1 MSKPALYHEIDRD
14 CKASEVKRIR
24 MHDLCHF
31 HVSLIIEMGF
41 SVVATADH
49 VGHESTDIAF
59 RVSPEEAGLIDAQVA
74 MSGLTKQDYV
84 TKRLLARDVVVVPSS
99 RVQRAL
105 RREAVRIYR
114 ELRRIRDAGDIGPEL
129 QARIDIFART
139 FEALGAEDPGRS
151 DVEEEDA
158 AIARMSRGG
167 ANEGGFD

>member
-1 MSKPALYHEIDRD
+1 MSNKNLDDAGRWRS
-14 CKASEVKRIR
+14 KT
-24 MHDLCHF
+24 
-31 HVSLIIEMGF
+31 
-41 SVVATADH
+41 VV
-49 VGHESTDIAF
+49 F

-74 MSGLTKQDYV
+74 MSGLTKQDYI

-105 RREAVRIYR
+105 QRKAVRIYR

-139 FEALGAEDPGRS
+139 FEALGAGDPGRA

>member
-1 MSKPALYHEIDRD
+1 MSDKNLDDAGRWRS
-14 CKASEVKRIR
+14 KTV
-24 MHDLCHF
+24 
-31 HVSLIIEMGF
+31 
-41 SVVATADH
+41 
-49 VGHESTDIAF
+49 AF

-74 MSGLTKQDYV
+74 MSGLTKQDYI

-105 RREAVRIYR
+105 QREAVRIYC

-139 FEALGAEDPGRS
+139 LEALGVEDLERS

-167 ANEGGFD
+167 TNEGGFD

>member
-1 MSKPALYHEIDRD
+1 
-14 CKASEVKRIR
+14 
-24 MHDLCHF
+24 
-31 HVSLIIEMGF
+31 
-41 SVVATADH
+41 
-49 VGHESTDIAF
+49 
-59 RVSPEEAGLIDAQVA
+59 
-74 MSGLTKQDYV
+74 MSGLTKQDYI

-105 RREAVRIYR
+105 QREAVRIYC